1 MPDDAITANLYE
13 RDLCA
18 WAVDQAAALRAAR
31 GALLNADGH
40 PVELRQAVQ
49 ALDWDNLAEEIEGL
63 ARKDRRELGSRMAL
77 IVEHLTKLEFS
88 PAVGPRAGWIDTV
101 TRERDEVEE
110 VLSDSP
116 SLRRDVADLLTR
128 RAASAIE
135 RAASALA
142 RHGETAVA
150 AKARLAR
157 LGRGYIPDEVLG
169 SWLPD
174 PPLP

>member
-1 MPDDAITANLYE
+1 MPDDAVTAGLYE
-13 RDLCA
+13 QDLYA
-18 WAVDQAAALRAAR
+18 WAMEQAAALRAAR
-31 GALLNADGH
+31 GAIVNADSH
-40 PVELRQAVQ
+40 PVELRRALQ

-63 ARKDRRELGSRMAL
+63 ARKDRRELGSRLAI

-88 PAVGPRAGWIDTV
+88 PAAGPRAGWIDMV
-101 TRERDEVEE
+101 TREREEIEE

-116 SLRRDVADLLTR
+116 PLRRNVPDLLTR
-128 RAASAIE
+128 RATSAIE

-142 RHGETAVA
+142 WHGETVVA
-150 AKARLAR
+150 AKARLTR
-157 LGRGYIPDEVLG
+157 LGQDYLPDEVLG